1 MLEQEI
7 KLHVPADARKA
18 VAAQM
23 GTLSGPRRVR
33 LRAMYFDTANRHLA
47 RQHAAIR
54 LRQEGRRWVQTFKM
68 AGDDAVSRIE
78 LNHPR
83 PGPELDLG
91 VYEGTPAQ
99 AVIAKI
105 KGELTVRYE
114 TDVMRL
120 ARQVSCRKGVV
131 ELAYDVGV
139 IRAGTLEVPVNELE
153 FECVSGDV
161 SAVFSLAARWLRQH
175 ALILDA
181 RSKAERGD
189 ALARAAA
196 QIARAPL
203 EEQAS
208 VREAEIVQYWAP
220 ANADNV
226 RLERNIA
233 PSRALAVLSGS
244 CYDQIVRNAAM
255 LAEVDTAHLGVHAG
269 PEHVHQLRV
278 GLRRLRSAWQLFRG
292 WVPAP
297 GVELQEGARYYFGEF
312 GSARDADVLND
323 TVVPQLTR
331 AGMPPVSIPA
341 GEAADAAAVARSP
354 VFQVWLLDLLAFTA
368 GLDAEDRVAP
378 EEEPDLKRAV
388 TKRLRKWHQRILADG
403 KHFSRLEDAA
413 KHELRKLGK
422 RLRYGLTLTESLY
435 SGPHL
440 KSYKKS
446 LSALQDVLG
455 EINDLAVARER
466 YAELVQSEPHAWF
479 AVGWTSARL
488 HSLDAQAEAAIAALA
503 DTRPFWR

>member
-18 VAAQM
+18 VVVQM
-23 GTLSGPRRVR
+23 SSLSGPRRLR

-68 AGDDAVSRIE
+68 AGEDAVSRIE

-83 PGPELDLG
+83 PGPELDLS

-99 AVIAKI
+99 AVLARL
-105 KGELTVRYE
+105 KGKLAVRYE

-139 IRAGTLEVPVNELE
+139 IRTGTLEVPVNELE

-175 ALILDA
+175 GLILDA

-189 ALARAAA
+189 ALACAAA
-196 QIARAPL
+196 RIAGAPL

-208 VREAEIVQYWAP
+208 VREAEIARYWAP
-220 ANADNV
+220 AMADKV
-226 RLERNIA
+226 RLEPGIV
-233 PSRALAVLSGS
+233 PSRALAVVSGS

-255 LAEVDTAHLGVHAG
+255 LAEVDTADLDVRAG

-278 GLRRLRSAWQLFRG
+278 GVRRLRSAWRLFRG

-331 AGMPPVSIPA
+331 VGMPPVSIPR
-341 GEAADAAAVARSP
+341 GEATDAAAVARSP
-354 VFQVWLLDLLAFTA
+354 AFQVWLLDLLAFAA
-368 GLDAEDRVAP
+368 GLETDEQAVPAAEP
-378 EEEPDLKRAV
+378 ELKRSV
-388 TKRLRKWHQRILADG
+388 TKRLRKWHKKILADG
-403 KHFSRLEDAA
+403 RHFSRLEDEA
-413 KHELRKLGK
+413 KHELRKLAK
-422 RLRYGLTLTESLY
+422 RLRYGLALTESLY
-435 SGPHL
+435 SGQHL
-440 KSYKKS
+440 KDYKKA

-455 EINDLAVARER
+455 EINDLVVARER
-466 YAELVQSEPHAWF
+466 FAEMVQAEPHAWF
-479 AVGWTSARL
+479 AVGWTTARL
-488 HSLDAQAEAAIAALA
+488 DSLDTRAEAAIAVLA
-503 DTRPFWR
+503 DTRPFWK

>member
-18 VAAQM
+18 VAAQL
-23 GTLSGPRRVR
+23 GTLDGPRRLR

-54 LRQEGRRWVQTFKM
+54 LRQEGRRWIQTFKM

-83 PGPELDLG
+83 PGPELDLS

-99 AVIAKI
+99 AVLARL

-120 ARQVSCRKGVV
+120 ARQVSCRRGVV

-139 IRAGTLEVPVNELE
+139 IRTGALEVPVNELE

-196 QIARAPL
+196 QISAVPL
-203 EEQAS
+203 EEQAT
-208 VREAEIVQYWAP
+208 VREAEIVRYWAP
-220 ANADNV
+220 TTANKV
-226 RLERNIA
+226 RLERGIV
-233 PSRALAVLSGS
+233 PSRALAVVSGS

-278 GLRRLRSAWQLFRG
+278 GVRRLRSAWRLFRG

-297 GVELQEGARYYFGEF
+297 GVELQEGAKYYFGEF
-312 GSARDADVLND
+312 GSARDADVLNE
-323 TVVPQLTR
+323 TVAPQLTL
-331 AGMPPVSIPA
+331 AGMPPVSIPS
-341 GEAADAAAVARSP
+341 GEAVDAAAVARSP
-354 VFQVWLLDLLAFTA
+354 AFQVWLLDLLAFTA
-368 GLDAEDRVAP
+368 GLDADDRTAP
-378 EEEPDLKRAV
+378 GNEPDLKRAV
-388 TKRLRKWHQRILADG
+388 TKRLRKWHERILAEG

-413 KHELRKLGK
+413 KHELRKLAK

-435 SGPHL
+435 AGQHL
-440 KSYKKS
+440 KDYKKG

-455 EINDLAVARER
+455 EINDLAVARKC
-466 YAELVQSEPHAWF
+466 YADLVHSEPHAWF
-479 AVGWTSARL
+479 AVGWTTARL
-488 HSLDAQAEAAIAALA
+488 HSLDTQAEAAIAALA
-503 DTRPFWR
+503 HTRPFWR

>member
-18 VAAQM
+18 VVEQM
-23 GTLSGPRRVR
+23 SSLEGPRRSR

-47 RQHAAIR
+47 RQYAAIR

-68 AGDDAVSRIE
+68 AGDDAVSRVE
-78 LNHPR
+78 LNHTR
-83 PGPELDLG
+83 PGPELDLS

-99 AVIAKI
+99 AVLARL
-105 KGELTVRYE
+105 KGKLAVRYE

-120 ARQVSCRKGVV
+120 ARQVSCRKGMV

-139 IRAGTLEVPVNELE
+139 IRSGALEVPVNELE

-161 SAVFSLAARWLRQH
+161 SAVFSQAARWLRQH
-175 ALILDA
+175 GLILDA

-189 ALARAAA
+189 ALASAATR
-196 QIARAPL
+196 IANAPL
-203 EEQAS
+203 EEQAFA
-208 VREAEIVQYWAP
+208 REAEVARYWAP
-220 ANADNV
+220 VTAGQV
-226 RLERNIA
+226 ELEPGTA

-278 GLRRLRSAWQLFRG
+278 GVRRLRSAWRLFRG

-323 TVVPQLTR
+323 TVVPQLVQ
-331 AGMPPVSIPA
+331 AGMPPVSIPR
-341 GEAADAAAVARSP
+341 GEAPDAAVVARSSA
-354 VFQVWLLDLLAFTA
+354 FQLWLLDLLAFTA
-368 GLDAEDRVAP
+368 GLGVDEQAMP
-378 EEEPDLKRAV
+378 EEEPELRRAV
-388 TKRLRKWHQRILADG
+388 TKRLRKWHQHILAHG
-403 KHFSRLEDAA
+403 KHFSRLEGAA
-413 KHELRKLGK
+413 KHELRKLAK
-422 RLRYGLTLTESLY
+422 RLRYGLTLTEFLY
-435 SGPHL
+435 SGQNL
-440 KSYKKS
+440 KDYKKS

-455 EINDLAVARER
+455 EINDLVVARER
-466 YAELVQSEPHAWF
+466 FAELAQTEPHAWF
-479 AVGWTSARL
+479 AVGWTTARL
-488 HSLDAQAEAAIAALA
+488 HSLDAQAEASIAALA
-503 DTRPFWR
+503 HTRPFWK